1 MVYSKLR
8 PVDEVISY
16 LLDNVEPVPESKKVD
31 LDDAL
36 GHYLAEDIVS
46 SVDVPPAANSA
57 MDGYAVISAEIT
69 EGGVYDVSARIP
81 AGSVGDSIEPGS
93 IVRIFT
99 GAQIPP
105 GADAVVIQEDTEVIS
120 GQVKVNAVPVVGE
133 NIRPLGQDISSGDT
147 ILKQGRRLQ
156 PQDLGLAASV
166 GKSRVDIYRP
176 LRVSVLSTGDE
187 LVDPPGPTAPGQIYN
202 SNRFALAGM
211 LRNLGMEVIDLG
223 IVADTPE
230 ATEQALKDGAEQSD
244 CIVSTGGVSVGEEDY
259 VKDIVK
265 KLGALDV
272 WRIAIKPGKPLAFG
286 NVLGTP
292 FFGLPGNPVSTF
304 ITFAIVARP
313 YLIAS
318 QGGSQLQMPYYFGEA
333 DFEHKSGARR
343 EYLRVQTYIEE
354 GRVKLRKFPTQGSGV
369 MSSVSW
375 ATALAEIEIGAS
387 VSPGDQLKYLPL

>member
-1 MVYSKLR
+1 MYSKLR

-16 LLDNVEPVPESKKVD
+16 LLDNVEPIVESKSVD
-31 LDDAL
+31 LDNAL
-36 GHYLAEDIVS
+36 GQYLAEDIIS
-46 SVDVPPAANSA
+46 SIDVPPGANSA
-57 MDGYAVISAEIT
+57 MDGYAVISAEISK
-69 EGGVYDVSARIP
+69 GGLYDVSARIP
-81 AGSVGDSIEPGS
+81 AGSVGESIKPGS
-93 IVRIFT
+93 VVRIFT

-105 GADAVVIQEDTEVIS
+105 GADAVVIQEDTEIID
-120 GQVKVNAVPVVGE
+120 GQVKVNAIPVVGE
-133 NIRPLGQDISSGDT
+133 NVRPQGQDISSGDV

-166 GKSRVDIYRP
+166 GKSQVDIYRP
-176 LRVSVLSTGDE
+176 LKVSVLSTGDE

-230 ATEQALKDGAEQSD
+230 ATEQALKDGAQQSD

-259 VKDIVK
+259 VKEIVK

-313 YLIAS
+313 YLVAL
-318 QGGSQLQMPYYFGEA
+318 QGGSQLQLPYYIGEA
-333 DFEHKSGARR
+333 DFEHKSGSRR
-343 EYLRVQTYIEE
+343 EYVRVQTYLED
-354 GRVKLRKFPTQGSGV
+354 GRVRLRKFPAQGSGV

-375 ATALAEIEIGAS
+375 ATALAEIEVGES
-387 VSPGDQLKYLPL
+387 VSPGDQLKYLAL

>member
-1 MVYSKLR
+1 VYSKLR

-16 LLDNVEPVPESKKVD
+16 LLDNVEPVPESIKVD
-31 LDDAL
+31 LEDAL

-46 SVDVPPAANSA
+46 SIDVPPAANSA
-57 MDGYAVISAEIT
+57 MDGYAVISAEIS

-81 AGSVGDSIEPGS
+81 AGSVGESIEPGS

-105 GADAVVIQEDTEVIS
+105 GADAVVIQEDTEVTS
-120 GQVKVNAVPVVGE
+120 GQVRVNAVPVVGE
-133 NIRPLGQDISSGDT
+133 NIRPLGQDISSGDV

-333 DFEHKSGARR
+333 DFEHKSGTRR

-354 GRVKLRKFPTQGSGV
+354 GRVMLRKFPTQGSGV

-387 VSPGDQLKYLPL
+387 VSPGVQLKYLPL